1 MKQWAVHS
9 AAVAAAACP
18 VAVTAAAA
26 AFAVTAAAF
35 AAAFAVTA
43 AAAAAAAAGF
53 SVQPSCLVLSSCAA
67 RKPELLP
74 LPCRKASQI

>member
-43 AAAAAAAAGF
+43 AAAAAAAGF

>member
-43 AAAAAAAAGF
+43 AAAAAAGGF

>member
-1 MKQWAVHS
+1 MKQWALHS

-26 AFAVTAAAF
+26 AFAVT
-35 AAAFAVTA
+35 